1 MKKTPSAFSLDKTK
15 RICKRKIFLSLQKK
29 GRRSFGKFL
38 VLVAKINKS
47 LPLGQ
52 FGITVSKNVGKAH
65 ERNKVKRRL
74 RHIIRLN
81 QHLLNDKQL
90 VIMARPS
97 ARDCSFT
104 DLCHDLFSTYKR
116 LLRDI

>member
-1 MKKTPSAFSLDKTK
+1 MTNNPSAFSLDKTK
-15 RICKRKIFLSLQKK
+15 RICKRKIFLSLQSK
-29 GRRSFGKFL
+29 GKRSFGKFL
-38 VLVAKINKS
+38 VLVAKMNKN

-52 FGITVSKNVGKAH
+52 FGITVSKTVGKAH

-81 QHLLNDKQL
+81 QHLLNNKQL

-97 ARDCSFT
+97 SKDCSFT
-104 DLCHDLFSTYKR
+104 ELSHDLFSTYKR
-116 LLRDI
+116 LVREI